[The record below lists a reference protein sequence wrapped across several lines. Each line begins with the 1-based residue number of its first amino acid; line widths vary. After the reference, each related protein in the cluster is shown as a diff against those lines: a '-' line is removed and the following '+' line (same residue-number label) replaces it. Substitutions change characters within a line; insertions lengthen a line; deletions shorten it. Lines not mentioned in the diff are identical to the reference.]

1 MQFSCIFFDI
11 PQKSST
17 FADKLVRTCKRAMCA
32 MCAQITKSTGDM
44 TTSFGY
50 VRVAAA
56 VPHMRVADCQYNASE
71 IKKQITEAVQEGVQV
86 VCFPELSI
94 TGYTCADLFF
104 TQQLQKDALSA
115 LEDVCTFTRDLPIIV
130 LVGAPL
136 KVDNNLYNCAFVITD
151 GEVVGVV
158 PKINLPNTGEFYE
171 KRWFSSGRDVLENNV
186 NSIRPRIPTIEL
198 WGNDVP
204 FGIDLLFTT
213 KDYSFGIEL
222 CEDLWSPLPASTQ
235 LAIQGAEIIF
245 NLSSSNCV
253 TGKHAFRQRMITQQS
268 ARVHCGYVYTS
279 SGIGES
285 TTDIVFSGSTYIAE
299 NGEMLEIGERFQMES
314 SMIISEIDVERLRID
329 RQRNTNFTHDK
340 HGQFRHV
347 QVAPLDEA
355 IGNEAIR
362 REARDNGP
370 LHRHFTQTPFLP
382 KKKESDE
389 YCEDV
394 LNLQVHGL
402 LRRWQHTH
410 TESLVIG
417 ISGGL
422 DSTLALIVSVLAA
435 DRLGYNRSQVIGVTM
450 PGFGTS
456 DRTYSNAIAMMEEL
470 GISIHE
476 IPIRDMATQH
486 LNDIGHDLDNHDIT
500 YENAQARIRTLVLM
514 DLANKYNGLV
524 VGTGDMSE
532 LALGWA
538 TYCGD
543 QMSMYGVNAGVPK
556 TLVRY
561 LVRYAAE
568 NIFGER
574 LREILMDVI
583 DTPVSPELLP
593 TDDEGNI
600 AQITED
606 KVGPYELHDFFLYYF
621 LRYGFTREKIAFM
634 ASMAFDGVYS
644 EEAIEHWLSLFM
656 RRFFTQ
662 QFKRSCLPDGPKV
675 VGVSLSPRG
684 DWRMPS
690 DVAIN

>member
-1 MQFSCIFFDI
+1 MN
-11 PQKSST
+11 T
-17 FADKLVRTCKRAMCA
+17 N
-32 MCAQITKSTGDM
+32 
-44 TTSFGY
+44 FGY

-56 VPHMRVADCQYNASE
+56 VPHMKVADCAYNASE
-71 IKKQITEAVQEGVQV
+71 IKKQISEAVQEGVQV
-86 VCFPELSI
+86 ICFPELSI

-104 TQQLQKDALSA
+104 TQQLQQNALRA
-115 LEDVCTFTRDLPIIV
+115 LEQVCAYTRDLPIIV

-136 KVDNNLYNCAFVITD
+136 KVDNNLYNCAFVMTD
-151 GEVVGVV
+151 GEVMGVV
-158 PKINLPNTGEFYE
+158 PKVNLPNTGEFYE
-171 KRWFSSGRDVLENNV
+171 KRWFSSGRDVLEHNI

-204 FGIDLLFTT
+204 FGIDLLFAT
-213 KDYSFGIEL
+213 KDYSFGIEI

-253 TGKHAFRQRMITQQS
+253 TGKHTFRQRMIMQQS

-299 NGEMLEIGERFQMES
+299 NGDMLDMGDRFQMES

-340 HGQFRHV
+340 HGHYRHI
-347 QVAPLDEA
+347 QVAPLEPSLGDEERGDEA
-355 IGNEAIR
+355 IGTE
-362 REARDNGP
+362 P
-370 LHRHFTQTPFLP
+370 LHRHFPKTPFLP
-382 KKKESDE
+382 KRNNSIE

-394 LNLQVHGL
+394 LNLQLHGL

-410 TESLVIG
+410 AESLVIG

-422 DSTLALIVSVLAA
+422 DSTLALLVCVLTA
-435 DRLGYNRSQVIGVTM
+435 DRLGYSRSQIIGVTM

-456 DRTYSNAIAMMEEL
+456 DRTYNNAIALMEQL

-476 IPIRDMATQH
+476 IPIRDMALQH
-486 LNDIGHDLDNHDIT
+486 LQDIDHDIDIHDIT

-514 DLANKYNGLV
+514 DMANKYNGLV

-543 QMSMYGVNAGVPK
+543 QMSMYGLNAGIPK

-561 LVRYAAE
+561 MVQYAAE
-568 NIFGER
+568 NIFSEHT
-574 LREILMDVI
+574 REILLDII

-593 TDDEGNI
+593 TDEDGNI
-600 AQITED
+600 AQKTED
-606 KVGPYELHDFFLYYF
+606 KVGPYELHDFYMYYF
-621 LRYGFTREKIAFM
+621 LRYGFTREKIAYM
-634 ASMAFDGVYS
+634 AGIAFDGQYTQ
-644 EEAIEHWLSLFM
+644 EEVNHWLDIFM
-656 RRFFTQ
+656 HRFFTQ
-662 QFKRSCLPDGPKV
+662 QFKRNCLPDGPKV

-690 DVAIN
+690 DASIS

>member
-1 MQFSCIFFDI
+1 
-11 PQKSST
+11 
-17 FADKLVRTCKRAMCA
+17 
-32 MCAQITKSTGDM
+32 M

-56 VPHMRVADCQYNASE
+56 VPQMRVADCQYNASE
-71 IKKQITEAVQEGVQV
+71 IKKQITEAIHEGVQV
-86 VCFPELSI
+86 ICFPELSI

-104 TQQLQKDALSA
+104 TQQLQKDALAA
-115 LEDVCTFTRDLPIIV
+115 LEDVCAFTRDLPIIV

-136 KVDNNLYNCAFVITD
+136 KVDNNLYNCAFVMTD
-151 GEVVGVV
+151 GDVIGVV

-198 WGNDVP
+198 WGNDIP

-213 KDYSFGIEL
+213 KDYCFGIEL

-299 NGEMLEIGERFQMES
+299 NGDMLEIGDRFQLES
-314 SMIISEIDVERLRID
+314 NMIISEIDVERLRID

-340 HGQFRHV
+340 HGHYRHI
-347 QVAPLDEA
+347 QVAPLERSLEDGSAYSLEFRDE
-355 IGNEAIR
+355 
-362 REARDNGP
+362 GP
-370 LHRHFTQTPFLP
+370 LHRHFTKTPFLP

-410 TESLVIG
+410 AESLVIG

-435 DRLGYNRSQVIGVTM
+435 DRLGYSRSQVIGVTM

-456 DRTYSNAIAMMEEL
+456 DRTYNNAIQMMEEL
-470 GISIHE
+470 GVSMHE
-476 IPIRDMATQH
+476 IPIREMATQH
-486 LNDIGHDLDNHDIT
+486 LQDIGHDINTHDIT

-543 QMSMYGVNAGVPK
+543 HMSMYGVNAGIPK

-561 LVRYAAE
+561 IVRYAAE
-568 NIFGER
+568 NIFAER
-574 LREILMDVI
+574 LREILLDII

-593 TDDEGNI
+593 TDEEGNI

-606 KVGPYELHDFFLYYF
+606 KVGPYELHDFFMYYF

-634 ASMAFDGVYS
+634 ASMAFDGVYTN
-644 EEAIEHWLSLFM
+644 EVINHWLGIFM

-690 DVAIN
+690 DASVKV

>member
-1 MQFSCIFFDI
+1 
-11 PQKSST
+11 
-17 FADKLVRTCKRAMCA
+17 
-32 MCAQITKSTGDM
+32 M

-71 IKKQITEAVQEGVQV
+71 IKKQITEAVQEGIQV

-136 KVDNNLYNCAFVITD
+136 KVDNNLYNCAFVMTD

-171 KRWFSSGRDVLENNV
+171 KRWFSSGRDMLENNV

-204 FGIDLLFTT
+204 FGIDLLFAT
-213 KDYSFGIEL
+213 KDYSFGIEI

-347 QVAPLDEA
+347 QVAPLELGLEDGSAYSLEFRDE
-355 IGNEAIR
+355 
-362 REARDNGP
+362 GP

-410 TESLVIG
+410 AESLVIG

-470 GISIHE
+470 GVSIHE

-486 LNDIGHDLDNHDIT
+486 LNDIGHDLNNHDIT

-593 TDDEGNI
+593 TDNEGNI

-644 EEAIEHWLSLFM
+644 EEVIEHWLNVFM

-690 DVAIN
+690 DASLTV

>member
-1 MQFSCIFFDI
+1 M
-11 PQKSST
+11 K
-17 FADKLVRTCKRAMCA
+17 KH
-32 MCAQITKSTGDM
+32 
-44 TTSFGY
+44 FGY

-56 VPHMRVADCQYNASE
+56 VPHMRVADCQYNATE
-71 IKKQITEAVQEGVQV
+71 IKKQITEAMQEGVEV
-86 VCFPELSI
+86 VCFPELSV

-104 TQQLQKDALSA
+104 TQQLQKNALAA
-115 LEDVCTFTRDLPIIV
+115 LEDICAYTRDLPIIV

-136 KVDNNLYNCAFVITD
+136 KVDNNLYNCAFVMTD

-171 KRWFSSGRDVLENNV
+171 KRWFSSGRDVLEHNV

-198 WGNDVP
+198 WGSDVP
-204 FGIDLLFTT
+204 FGIDLLFAT
-213 KDYSFGIEL
+213 KDYSFGIEI

-253 TGKHAFRQRMITQQS
+253 TGKHEFRQRMITQQS

-299 NGEMLEIGERFQMES
+299 NGDMREIGDRFQMES

-340 HGQFRHV
+340 YGHYRHI

-355 IGNEAIR
+355 
-362 REARDNGP
+362 RDKGP
-370 LHRHFTQTPFLP
+370 LHRHFTKTPFLP
-382 KKKESDE
+382 KRKDSDA

-410 TESLVIG
+410 AQSLVIG

-422 DSTLALIVSVLAA
+422 DSTLALLVCVLAA
-435 DRLGYNRSQVIGVTM
+435 DRLGYHRSQIIGVTM

-456 DRTYSNAIAMMEEL
+456 NRTYTNAIAMMEQL

-486 LNDIGHDLDNHDIT
+486 LQDIGHDVDARDIT

-514 DLANKYNGLV
+514 DMANKYNGLV

-561 LVRYAAE
+561 IVQYAAE
-568 NIFGER
+568 NIFGEETR
-574 LREILMDVI
+574 AILMDIVA
-583 DTPVSPELLP
+583 TPVSPELLP
-593 TDDEGNI
+593 TDEEGNI

-606 KVGPYELHDFFLYYF
+606 KVGPYELHDFFMYYF

-634 ASMAFDGVYS
+634 AGIAFENVYKQ
-644 EEAIEHWLSLFM
+644 EVIDHWLDVFM

-684 DWRMPS
+684 DLRMPS
-690 DVAIN
+690 DVNCTF

>member
-1 MQFSCIFFDI
+1 
-11 PQKSST
+11 
-17 FADKLVRTCKRAMCA
+17 
-32 MCAQITKSTGDM
+32 M

-136 KVDNNLYNCAFVITD
+136 KVDNNLYNCAFVMTD
-151 GEVVGVV
+151 GEVIGIV

-299 NGEMLEIGERFQMES
+299 NGDMLEIGERFQMES

-340 HGQFRHV
+340 HGQYRHI
-347 QVAPLDEA
+347 QVAPLEPSLEDGA
-355 IGNEAIR
+355 TRLLDA
-362 REARDNGP
+362 ALLDNGRPMGYGEGP

-410 TESLVIG
+410 AESLVIG

-456 DRTYSNAIAMMEEL
+456 DRTYSNALAMMEEL
-470 GISIHE
+470 GVSIHE

-486 LNDIGHDLDNHDIT
+486 LNDIGHDLNNHDIT

-644 EEAIEHWLSLFM
+644 EEAIEHWLNVFM
-656 RRFFTQ
+656 HRFFTQ

>member
-1 MQFSCIFFDI
+1 
-11 PQKSST
+11 
-17 FADKLVRTCKRAMCA
+17 
-32 MCAQITKSTGDM
+32 M
-44 TTSFGY
+44 TTNFGY

-115 LEDVCTFTRDLPIIV
+115 LDDVCTFTRDLPIIV

-136 KVDNNLYNCAFVITD
+136 KVDNNLYNCAFVMTD

-347 QVAPLDEA
+347 QVAPLELGLEDGA
-355 IGNEAIR
+355 TRLQDA
-362 REARDNGP
+362 ALLDNGRPMGYGEGP

-382 KKKESDE
+382 KKKDSDE

-410 TESLVIG
+410 AESLVIG

-456 DRTYSNAIAMMEEL
+456 DRTYSNALAMMEEL

-486 LNDIGHDLDNHDIT
+486 LNDINHDLNNHDIT

-606 KVGPYELHDFFLYYF
+606 KVGPYELHDFFMYYF

-634 ASMAFDGVYS
+634 ASMAFDGVYTN
-644 EEAIEHWLSLFM
+644 EVINHWLGIFM

-690 DVAIN
+690 DASVKV

>member
-1 MQFSCIFFDI
+1 MN
-11 PQKSST
+11 
-17 FADKLVRTCKRAMCA
+17 
-32 MCAQITKSTGDM
+32 
-44 TTSFGY
+44 TSFGY

-71 IKKQITEAVQEGVQV
+71 IKKQITEAVQEGVEV

-104 TQQLQKDALSA
+104 TQQLQRDALAA
-115 LEDVCTFTRDLPIIV
+115 LQDVCAFTRNLPIIV
-130 LVGAPL
+130 LIGAPL

-151 GEVVGVV
+151 GDVVGVV

-171 KRWFSSGRDVLENNV
+171 KRWFSSGRDVLEHNV

-213 KDYSFGIEL
+213 KDYSFGIEI

-253 TGKHAFRQRMITQQS
+253 TGKHGFRQRMITQQS

-314 SMIISEIDVERLRID
+314 SMVISEIDVERLRID

-340 HGQFRHV
+340 HGHYRHI
-347 QVAPLDEA
+347 QVAPLERSLGYEA
-355 IGNEAIR
+355 MGRLGNEAMR
-362 REARDNGP
+362 RLGDEAMGP
-370 LHRHFTQTPFLP
+370 IHRHFTKTPFLP
-382 KKKESDE
+382 KKKDNDD

-402 LRRWQHTH
+402 LRRWQHTKA
-410 TESLVIG
+410 ESLVIG

-422 DSTLALIVSVLAA
+422 DSTLALIVSILAA

-456 DRTYSNAIAMMEEL
+456 DRTYHNAIEMMEEM
-470 GISIHE
+470 GVSIHE

-486 LNDIGHDLDNHDIT
+486 LSDIGHDINIHDIT

-514 DLANKYNGLV
+514 DMANKYNGLV

-543 QMSMYGVNAGVPK
+543 HMSMYGVNAGVPK
-556 TLVRY
+556 TLVRHM
-561 LVRYAAE
+561 VRYAAE
-568 NIFGER
+568 NIFGDR
-574 LREILMDVI
+574 LREVLMDVI
-583 DTPVSPELLP
+583 ATPVSPELLP
-593 TDDEGNI
+593 TDENGNI

-606 KVGPYELHDFFLYYF
+606 KVGPYELHDFFMYYY
-621 LRYGFTREKIAFM
+621 LRYGFTREKIAYM
-634 ASMAFDGVYS
+634 ASLAFEDQYTDEV
-644 EEAIEHWLSLFM
+644 IEHWLGVFM

-684 DWRMPS
+684 DLRMPS
-690 DVAIN
+690 DVAAPGGL

>member
-1 MQFSCIFFDI
+1 
-11 PQKSST
+11 
-17 FADKLVRTCKRAMCA
+17 
-32 MCAQITKSTGDM
+32 M

-56 VPHMRVADCQYNASE
+56 VPQMRVADCQYNASE
-71 IKKQITEAVQEGVQV
+71 IKKQITEAIHEGVQV
-86 VCFPELSI
+86 ICFPELSI

-104 TQQLQKDALSA
+104 TQQLQKDALAA
-115 LEDVCTFTRDLPIIV
+115 LEDVCAFTRDLPIIV

-136 KVDNNLYNCAFVITD
+136 KVDNNLYNCAFVMTD
-151 GEVVGVV
+151 GDVIGVV

-198 WGNDVP
+198 WGNDIP

-213 KDYSFGIEL
+213 KDYCFGIEL

-299 NGEMLEIGERFQMES
+299 NGDMLEIGDRFQLES
-314 SMIISEIDVERLRID
+314 NMIISEIDVERLRID

-340 HGQFRHV
+340 HGHYRHI
-347 QVAPLDEA
+347 QVAPLERSLADGSAYSLEF
-355 IGNEAIR
+355 
-362 REARDNGP
+362 RDGGP
-370 LHRHFTQTPFLP
+370 LHRHFTKTPFLP

-410 TESLVIG
+410 AESLVIG

-435 DRLGYNRSQVIGVTM
+435 DRLGYSRSQVIGVTM

-456 DRTYSNAIAMMEEL
+456 DRTYNNAIQMMEEL
-470 GISIHE
+470 GVSMHE
-476 IPIRDMATQH
+476 IPIREMATQH
-486 LNDIGHDLDNHDIT
+486 LQDIGHDINTHDIT

-543 QMSMYGVNAGVPK
+543 HMSMYGVNAGIPK

-561 LVRYAAE
+561 IVRYAAE
-568 NIFGER
+568 NIFAER
-574 LREILMDVI
+574 LREILLDII

-593 TDDEGNI
+593 TDEEGNI

-606 KVGPYELHDFFLYYF
+606 KVGPYELHDFFMYYF

-634 ASMAFDGVYS
+634 ANMAFDGVYTN
-644 EEAIEHWLSLFM
+644 EVINHWLGVFM

-690 DVAIN
+690 DASVKV

>member
-1 MQFSCIFFDI
+1 
-11 PQKSST
+11 
-17 FADKLVRTCKRAMCA
+17 
-32 MCAQITKSTGDM
+32 M
-44 TTSFGY
+44 TTNLGY

-56 VPHMRVADCQYNASE
+56 VPQMRVADCKYNANE
-71 IKKQITEAVQEGVQV
+71 IKKQIKEALQEGVDV
-86 VCFPELSI
+86 VCFPELSL

-104 TQQLQKDALSA
+104 TQQLQQDALIGLKDICA
-115 LEDVCTFTRDLPIIV
+115 YTRDLPIIV
-130 LVGAPL
+130 LVGSPL

-151 GEVVGVV
+151 GEVVGIV

-171 KRWFSSGRDVLENNV
+171 KRWFSSGRDVLEHNV

-198 WGNDVP
+198 WGNEVP
-204 FGIDLLFTT
+204 FGIDLLFAT
-213 KDYSFGIEL
+213 KDYSFGIEI

-253 TGKHAFRQRMITQQS
+253 TGKHEFRQRMITQQS

-299 NGEMLEIGERFQMES
+299 NGDMLEIGDRFQMES
-314 SMIISEIDVERLRID
+314 SMIITEIDVERLRID

-340 HGQFRHV
+340 HGHYRHI
-347 QVAPLDEA
+347 QVAPLEQTITSSPDSLIA
-355 IGNEAIR
+355 SSPN
-362 REARDNGP
+362 NGP
-370 LHRHFTQTPFLP
+370 LHRHFPKTPFLP
-382 KKKESDE
+382 KHANSVE

-410 TESLVIG
+410 AESLVIG

-422 DSTLALIVSVLAA
+422 DSTLALLVCALTA

-456 DRTYSNAIAMMEEL
+456 DRTYHNAIELMGQL

-476 IPIRDMATQH
+476 IPIRDMATKH
-486 LNDIGHDLDNHDIT
+486 LNDIGHDIHQHDIT
-500 YENAQARIRTLVLM
+500 YENAQARIRTLILM
-514 DLANKYNGLV
+514 DMANKYNGIV

-543 QMSMYGVNAGVPK
+543 QMSMYGVNAGIPK

-561 LVRYAAE
+561 LVKYAAE

-574 LREILMDVI
+574 TREILLDIV

-593 TDDEGNI
+593 TDEEGNI
-600 AQITED
+600 AQKTED
-606 KVGPYELHDFFLYYF
+606 KVGPYELHDFFMYYF
-621 LRYGFTREKIAFM
+621 LRYGFTREKIAYM
-634 ASMAFDGVYS
+634 ANIAFEGVYS
-644 EEAIEHWLSLFM
+644 EEVIAHWLNVFM

-662 QFKRSCLPDGPKV
+662 QFKRSCMPDGPKV

>member
-1 MQFSCIFFDI
+1 M
-11 PQKSST
+11 ST
-17 FADKLVRTCKRAMCA
+17 K
-32 MCAQITKSTGDM
+32 
-44 TTSFGY
+44 FGY

-56 VPHMRVADCQYNASE
+56 VPHMRVADCKYNASE
-71 IKKQITEAVQEGVQV
+71 IKKQISEAVEEGVEV
-86 VCFPELSI
+86 VCFPELSV

-104 TQQLQKDALSA
+104 TQQLQRDALSA
-115 LEDVCTFTRDLPIIV
+115 LEEVCAYTRDLPIIV

-136 KVDNNLYNCAFVITD
+136 KVDNNLYNCAFVMTD
-151 GEVVGVV
+151 GDVVGVV
-158 PKINLPNTGEFYE
+158 PKVNLPNTGEFYE
-171 KRWFSSGRDVLENNV
+171 KRWFSSGRDVLERNV

-198 WGNDVP
+198 WGTDVP

-213 KDYSFGIEL
+213 KDYSFGIEI

-253 TGKHAFRQRMITQQS
+253 TGKHEFRQRMITQQS

-299 NGEMLEIGERFQMES
+299 NGDMLEIGDRFQMES

-340 HGQFRHV
+340 HGHYRHI
-347 QVAPLDEA
+347 QVAPLEPDN
-355 IGNEAIR
+355 GNR
-362 REARDNGP
+362 VSDNGGP

-382 KKKESDE
+382 KRKDSVE

-410 TESLVIG
+410 AESLVIG

-456 DRTYSNAIAMMEEL
+456 GRTYNNALAMMEEL
-470 GISIHE
+470 GVSIHE
-476 IPIRDMATQH
+476 VPIRDMAIQH
-486 LNDIGHDLDNHDIT
+486 LNDIGHDLDTHDIT

-543 QMSMYGVNAGVPK
+543 HMSMYGVNAGVPK

-561 LVRYAAE
+561 MVRYAAE
-568 NIFGER
+568 NIFGEQ

-593 TDDEGNI
+593 TDEDGNI

-606 KVGPYELHDFFLYYF
+606 KVGPYELHDFFMYYY
-621 LRYGFTREKIAFM
+621 LRYGFTREKIAYM
-634 ASMAFDGVYS
+634 AGMAFDGVYS
-644 EEAIEHWLSLFM
+644 EAVIEHWLSVFM

-684 DWRMPS
+684 DLRMPS
-690 DVAIN
+690 DVSVRG

>member
-1 MQFSCIFFDI
+1 
-11 PQKSST
+11 
-17 FADKLVRTCKRAMCA
+17 
-32 MCAQITKSTGDM
+32 M

-136 KVDNNLYNCAFVITD
+136 KVDNNLYNCAFVMTD

-340 HGQFRHV
+340 HGQYRHI
-347 QVAPLDEA
+347 QVAPLEPSLEDGA
-355 IGNEAIR
+355 TRLQDA
-362 REARDNGP
+362 ALLDNGRPMGYGEGP

-410 TESLVIG
+410 AESLVIG

-456 DRTYSNAIAMMEEL
+456 DRTYSNALAMMEEL
-470 GISIHE
+470 GVSIHE

-486 LNDIGHDLDNHDIT
+486 LNDINHDLNNHDIT

-644 EEAIEHWLSLFM
+644 EEVIEHWLSVFM
-656 RRFFTQ
+656 HRFFTQ

-690 DVAIN
+690 DVAVN

>member
-1 MQFSCIFFDI
+1 MQQTIM
-11 PQKSST
+11 ST
-17 FADKLVRTCKRAMCA
+17 N
-32 MCAQITKSTGDM
+32 
-44 TTSFGY
+44 FGY

-56 VPHMRVADCQYNASE
+56 VPHMRVADCRYNANE
-71 IKKQITEAVQEGVQV
+71 IKKQVTEAVQEGVEV
-86 VCFPELSI
+86 ICFPELSI

-104 TQQLQKDALSA
+104 TQQLQRDALSA
-115 LEDVCTFTRDLPIIV
+115 LEEVCAYTRNLPIIV

-136 KVDNNLYNCAFVITD
+136 KVDNNLYNCAFVMTD
-151 GEVVGVV
+151 GDVVGVV

-171 KRWFSSGRDVLENNV
+171 KRWFSSGRDVLERNI

-213 KDYSFGIEL
+213 RDYSFGIEI

-253 TGKHAFRQRMITQQS
+253 TGKHEFRQRMITQQS

-299 NGEMLEIGERFQMES
+299 NGDMLEIGDRFQMES
-314 SMIISEIDVERLRID
+314 SMVVSEIDVERLRID

-340 HGQFRHV
+340 HGHFRHI
-347 QVAPLDEA
+347 QVAPLETSMELR
-355 IGNEAIR
+355 GE
-362 REARDNGP
+362 GP
-370 LHRHFTQTPFLP
+370 MHRHFTKTPFLP
-382 KKKESDE
+382 KRKDSIE

-402 LRRWQHTH
+402 LRRWQHTK
-410 TESLVIG
+410 TETLVIG

-456 DRTYSNAIAMMEEL
+456 DRTYNNALAMMEEL
-470 GISIHE
+470 GVSIHE
-476 IPIRDMATQH
+476 VPIRDMAIQH
-486 LNDIGHDLDNHDIT
+486 LNDIGHDLDTHDIT

-543 QMSMYGVNAGVPK
+543 HMSMYGVNAGIPK

-561 LVRYAAE
+561 MVRHAAE
-568 NIFGER
+568 NIFGDR
-574 LREILMDVI
+574 LREILLDVI

-593 TDDEGNI
+593 TDEDGNI

-606 KVGPYELHDFFLYYF
+606 KVGPYELHDFFMYYY
-621 LRYGFTREKIAFM
+621 LRYGFTREKIAYM
-634 ASMAFDGVYS
+634 ANMAFDGVYS
-644 EEAIEHWLSLFM
+644 EEVINRWLNVFM

-684 DWRMPS
+684 DLRMPS
-690 DVAIN
+690 DVCGI

>member
-1 MQFSCIFFDI
+1 
-11 PQKSST
+11 
-17 FADKLVRTCKRAMCA
+17 
-32 MCAQITKSTGDM
+32 M
-44 TTSFGY
+44 TTNFGY

-71 IKKQITEAVQEGVQV
+71 IKKQITESVQEGVQV

-136 KVDNNLYNCAFVITD
+136 KVDNNLYNCAFVMTD

-340 HGQFRHV
+340 HGQYRHI
-347 QVAPLDEA
+347 QVAPLEPSLEDGA
-355 IGNEAIR
+355 MHLQDA
-362 REARDNGP
+362 ALLDNGRPMSYGEGP

-410 TESLVIG
+410 AESLVIG

-486 LNDIGHDLDNHDIT
+486 LNDINHDLNNHDIT

-644 EEAIEHWLSLFM
+644 EEVIEHWLSVFM

-690 DVAIN
+690 DVAVN

>member
-1 MQFSCIFFDI
+1 M
-11 PQKSST
+11 
-17 FADKLVRTCKRAMCA
+17 
-32 MCAQITKSTGDM
+32 
-44 TTSFGY
+44 TSFGY

-136 KVDNNLYNCAFVITD
+136 KVDNNLYNCAFVMTD
-151 GEVVGVV
+151 GEVIGIV

-347 QVAPLDEA
+347 QVAPLELGLEDGA
-355 IGNEAIR
+355 TRLQDA
-362 REARDNGP
+362 ALLDNGRPMGYGEGP

-382 KKKESDE
+382 KKKDSDE

-422 DSTLALIVSVLAA
+422 DSTIALIVSVLAA

-456 DRTYSNAIAMMEEL
+456 DRTYSNALAMMEEL
-470 GISIHE
+470 GVSIHE

-486 LNDIGHDLDNHDIT
+486 LNDINHDLNNHDIT

-644 EEAIEHWLSLFM
+644 EEVIEHWLSVFM
-656 RRFFTQ
+656 HRFFTQ

-690 DVAIN
+690 DVAVN

>member
-1 MQFSCIFFDI
+1 MN
-11 PQKSST
+11 
-17 FADKLVRTCKRAMCA
+17 
-32 MCAQITKSTGDM
+32 
-44 TTSFGY
+44 FGY

-56 VPHMRVADCQYNASE
+56 VPHMKVAACTYNASE
-71 IKKQITEAVQEGVQV
+71 IKKQITEAVQEGIEVI
-86 VCFPELSI
+86 CFPELSI

-104 TQQLQKDALSA
+104 TQQLQKDALCA
-115 LEDVCTFTRDLPIIV
+115 LEDVCAFTRNLPIIV

-136 KVDNNLYNCAFVITD
+136 KVDNNLYNCAFVMTD
-151 GEVVGVV
+151 GDVVGVV

-213 KDYSFGIEL
+213 KDYSFGIEI

-299 NGEMLEIGERFQMES
+299 NGEILEIGERFQMES

-340 HGQFRHV
+340 HGHYRHI
-347 QVAPLDEA
+347 QVAPLERSLEDGSAYGLEFR
-355 IGNEAIR
+355 G
-362 REARDNGP
+362 DGP
-370 LHRHFTQTPFLP
+370 MHRHFTKTPFLP
-382 KKKESDE
+382 KRKDSVE

-410 TESLVIG
+410 AESLVIG

-435 DRLGYNRSQVIGVTM
+435 DRLGYNRSQIIGVTM

-456 DRTYSNAIAMMEEL
+456 DRTYHNAIEMMEQL
-470 GISIHE
+470 GVSIHE

-486 LNDIGHDLDNHDIT
+486 LNDIGHDLDTHDIT

-514 DLANKYNGLV
+514 NLANKYNGLV

-543 QMSMYGVNAGVPK
+543 HMSMYGVNAGVPK

-561 LVRYAAE
+561 MVRYAAE
-568 NIFGER
+568 NLFGDR

-593 TDDEGNI
+593 TDEDGNI

-606 KVGPYELHDFFLYYF
+606 KVGPYELHDFFMYYY
-621 LRYGFTREKIAFM
+621 LRYGFTREKIAYM
-634 ASMAFDGVYS
+634 ASLAFEGQYT
-644 EEAIEHWLSLFM
+644 EEVIEHWLSVFM

-684 DWRMPS
+684 DLRMPS
-690 DVAIN
+690 DVSCQF

>member
-1 MQFSCIFFDI
+1 M
-11 PQKSST
+11 ST
-17 FADKLVRTCKRAMCA
+17 K
-32 MCAQITKSTGDM
+32 
-44 TTSFGY
+44 FGY

-56 VPHMRVADCQYNASE
+56 VPHMRVADCKYNASE
-71 IKKQITEAVQEGVQV
+71 IKKQISEAVEEGVEV
-86 VCFPELSI
+86 VCFPELSV

-104 TQQLQKDALSA
+104 TQQLQRDALSA
-115 LEDVCTFTRDLPIIV
+115 LEEVCAYTRDLPIIV

-136 KVDNNLYNCAFVITD
+136 KVDNNLYNCAFVMTD
-151 GEVVGVV
+151 GDVVGVV
-158 PKINLPNTGEFYE
+158 PKVNLPNTGEFYE
-171 KRWFSSGRDVLENNV
+171 KRWFSSGRDVLERNV

-198 WGNDVP
+198 WGTDVP

-213 KDYSFGIEL
+213 KDYSFGIEI

-253 TGKHAFRQRMITQQS
+253 TGKHEFRQRMITQQS

-299 NGEMLEIGERFQMES
+299 NGDMLEIGERFQMES
-314 SMIISEIDVERLRID
+314 SMVISEIDVERLRID

-340 HGQFRHV
+340 HGHYRHI
-347 QVAPLDEA
+347 QVAPLEPDN
-355 IGNEAIR
+355 GNR
-362 REARDNGP
+362 VSDNGGP

-382 KKKESDE
+382 KRKDSVE

-410 TESLVIG
+410 AESLVIG

-456 DRTYSNAIAMMEEL
+456 GRTYNNALAMMEEL
-470 GISIHE
+470 GVSIHE
-476 IPIRDMATQH
+476 VPIRDMAIQH
-486 LNDIGHDLDNHDIT
+486 LNDIGHDLDTHDIT

-543 QMSMYGVNAGVPK
+543 HMSMYGVNAGVPK

-561 LVRYAAE
+561 MVRYAAE
-568 NIFGER
+568 NIFGEQ

-593 TDDEGNI
+593 TDENGNI

-606 KVGPYELHDFFLYYF
+606 KVGPYELHDFFMYYY
-621 LRYGFTREKIAFM
+621 LRYGFTREKIAYM
-634 ASMAFDGVYS
+634 AGMAFDGVYS
-644 EEAIEHWLSLFM
+644 EAVIEHWLSVFM

-684 DWRMPS
+684 DLRMPS
-690 DVAIN
+690 DVNCIF

>member
-1 MQFSCIFFDI
+1 
-11 PQKSST
+11 
-17 FADKLVRTCKRAMCA
+17 
-32 MCAQITKSTGDM
+32 M
-44 TTSFGY
+44 TTNFGY

-56 VPHMRVADCQYNASE
+56 VPHMRVADCQYNAAE
-71 IKKQITEAVQEGVQV
+71 IKKQITEAVQEGVEV

-115 LEDVCTFTRDLPIIV
+115 LEEVCAFTRNLPIIV

-136 KVDNNLYNCAFVITD
+136 KVDNNLYNCAFVMTD
-151 GEVVGVV
+151 GDVVGVV
-158 PKINLPNTGEFYE
+158 PKVNLPNTGEFYE

-213 KDYSFGIEL
+213 RNYSFGIEI

-253 TGKHAFRQRMITQQS
+253 TGKHTFRQRMITQQS

-299 NGEMLEIGERFQMES
+299 NGEMLEIGERFQMNS
-314 SMIISEIDVERLRID
+314 SMIVSEIDVERLRID

-340 HGQFRHV
+340 HGHYRHIH
-347 QVAPLDEA
+347 VAPLERSIEDGSA
-355 IGNEAIR
+355 YSL
-362 REARDNGP
+362 EARGEGP
-370 LHRHFTQTPFLP
+370 MHRHFTKTPFLP
-382 KKKESDE
+382 KKKESDD

-410 TESLVIG
+410 AESLVIG

-456 DRTYSNAIAMMEEL
+456 DRTYQNALAMMEEL
-470 GISIHE
+470 GVSIHE
-476 IPIRDMATQH
+476 VPIRDMATQH
-486 LNDIGHDLDNHDIT
+486 LHDIGHDLHNHDIT

-514 DLANKYNGLV
+514 NLANKYNGLV

-543 QMSMYGVNAGVPK
+543 HMSMYGVNAGVPK

-561 LVRYAAE
+561 MVRYAAE

-583 DTPVSPELLP
+583 ATPVSPELLP
-593 TDDEGNI
+593 TDEDGNI

-606 KVGPYELHDFFLYYF
+606 KVGPYELHDFFMYYY
-621 LRYGFTREKIAFM
+621 LRYGFTREKIAYM
-634 ASMAFDGVYS
+634 ATLAFDGVYT
-644 EEAIEHWLSLFM
+644 EEVIQHWLSVFM

-662 QFKRSCLPDGPKV
+662 QFKRSCLPDGPQV

-684 DWRMPS
+684 DLRMPS
-690 DVAIN
+690 DVAIS

>member
-1 MQFSCIFFDI
+1 M
-11 PQKSST
+11 KT
-17 FADKLVRTCKRAMCA
+17 H
-32 MCAQITKSTGDM
+32 
-44 TTSFGY
+44 FGY

-56 VPHMRVADCQYNASE
+56 VPHMRVADCQYNATE
-71 IKKQITEAVQEGVQV
+71 IKKQITEAMQEGVEV

-104 TQQLQKDALSA
+104 TQQLQKNALAA
-115 LEDVCTFTRDLPIIV
+115 LEDICAYTRNLPIIV

-136 KVDNNLYNCAFVITD
+136 KVDNNLYNCAFVMTD

-171 KRWFSSGRDVLENNV
+171 KRWFSSGRDVLEHNV

-204 FGIDLLFTT
+204 FGIDLLFAT
-213 KDYSFGIEL
+213 KDYSFGIEI

-253 TGKHAFRQRMITQQS
+253 TGKHEFRQRMITQQS

-299 NGEMLEIGERFQMES
+299 NGDMLEIGDRFQMES

-340 HGQFRHV
+340 YGHYRHI
-347 QVAPLDEA
+347 QVAPLESLES
-355 IGNEAIR
+355 NEYR
-362 REARDNGP
+362 GERGP
-370 LHRHFTQTPFLP
+370 LHRHFTKTPFLP
-382 KKKESDE
+382 KRKNSDA

-394 LNLQVHGL
+394 LSLQTHGL

-410 TESLVIG
+410 AQSLVIG

-422 DSTLALIVSVLAA
+422 DSTLALLVCVLAA
-435 DRLGYNRSQVIGVTM
+435 DRLGYHRSQIIGVTM

-456 DRTYSNAIAMMEEL
+456 NRTYTNAIALMEQL
-470 GISIHE
+470 GVSIHE
-476 IPIRDMATQH
+476 IPIRDMTTQH
-486 LNDIGHDLDNHDIT
+486 LQDIGHDIDARDIT

-514 DLANKYNGLV
+514 DMANKYNGIV

-561 LVRYAAE
+561 IVQYAAE
-568 NIFGER
+568 NIFGDETR
-574 LREILMDVI
+574 AILHDIV

-593 TDDEGNI
+593 TDEKGNI

-606 KVGPYELHDFFLYYF
+606 KVGPYELHDFFMYYF

-634 ASMAFDGVYS
+634 AGIAFENIYEQGV
-644 EEAIEHWLSLFM
+644 IDHWLDVFM

-662 QFKRSCLPDGPKV
+662 QFKRSCLPDGPKI

-684 DWRMPS
+684 DLRMPS
-690 DVAIN
+690 DVNCTF

>member
-1 MQFSCIFFDI
+1 M
-11 PQKSST
+11 K
-17 FADKLVRTCKRAMCA
+17 KH
-32 MCAQITKSTGDM
+32 
-44 TTSFGY
+44 FGY

-56 VPHMRVADCQYNASE
+56 VPHLRVADCQYNATE
-71 IKKQITEAVQEGVQV
+71 IKKQITEAMQEGVEV
-86 VCFPELSI
+86 VCFPELSV

-104 TQQLQKDALSA
+104 TQQLQKNALAA
-115 LEDVCTFTRDLPIIV
+115 LEDICAYTRDLPIIV

-136 KVDNNLYNCAFVITD
+136 KVDNNLYNCAFVMTD

-171 KRWFSSGRDVLENNV
+171 KRWFSSGRDVLEHNV

-198 WGNDVP
+198 WGSDVP
-204 FGIDLLFTT
+204 FGIDLLFAT
-213 KDYSFGIEL
+213 KDYSFGIEI

-253 TGKHAFRQRMITQQS
+253 TGKHEFRQRMITQQS

-299 NGEMLEIGERFQMES
+299 NGDMLEIGDRFQMES

-340 HGQFRHV
+340 YGHYRHI

-355 IGNEAIR
+355 IGDEAIGD
-362 REARDNGP
+362 EARDKGP
-370 LHRHFTQTPFLP
+370 LHRHFTKTPFLP
-382 KKKESDE
+382 KRKDSDA

-410 TESLVIG
+410 AQSLVIG

-422 DSTLALIVSVLAA
+422 DSTLALLVCVLAA
-435 DRLGYNRSQVIGVTM
+435 DRLGYHRSQIIGVTM

-456 DRTYSNAIAMMEEL
+456 NRTYTNAIAMMEQL

-486 LNDIGHDLDNHDIT
+486 LQDIGHDIDARDIT

-514 DLANKYNGLV
+514 DMANKYNGLV

-561 LVRYAAE
+561 IVQYAAE
-568 NIFGER
+568 NIFGEETR
-574 LREILMDVI
+574 AILMDIVA
-583 DTPVSPELLP
+583 TPVSPELLP
-593 TDDEGNI
+593 TDEEGNI

-606 KVGPYELHDFFLYYF
+606 KVGPYELHDFFMYYF

-634 ASMAFDGVYS
+634 AGIAFENVY
-644 EEAIEHWLSLFM
+644 EQEVIDHWLDVFM

-684 DWRMPS
+684 DLRMPS
-690 DVAIN
+690 DVNCTF

>member
-1 MQFSCIFFDI
+1 MQQTIM
-11 PQKSST
+11 ST
-17 FADKLVRTCKRAMCA
+17 N
-32 MCAQITKSTGDM
+32 
-44 TTSFGY
+44 FGY

-56 VPHMRVADCQYNASE
+56 VPHMRVADCRYNANE
-71 IKKQITEAVQEGVQV
+71 IKKQVTEAVQEGVEV
-86 VCFPELSI
+86 ICFPELSI

-104 TQQLQKDALSA
+104 TQQLQRDALSA
-115 LEDVCTFTRDLPIIV
+115 LEEVCAYTRNLPIIV

-136 KVDNNLYNCAFVITD
+136 KVDNNLYNCAFVMTD
-151 GEVVGVV
+151 GDVVGVV

-171 KRWFSSGRDVLENNV
+171 KRWFSSGRDVLERNI

-213 KDYSFGIEL
+213 RDYSFGIEI

-253 TGKHAFRQRMITQQS
+253 TGKHEFRQRMITQQS

-299 NGEMLEIGERFQMES
+299 NGDMLEIGDRFQMES
-314 SMIISEIDVERLRID
+314 SMVVSEIDVERLRID

-340 HGQFRHV
+340 HGHFRHI
-347 QVAPLDEA
+347 QVAPLERSMELRGD
-355 IGNEAIR
+355 
-362 REARDNGP
+362 GP
-370 LHRHFTQTPFLP
+370 MHRHFTKTPFLP
-382 KKKESDE
+382 KRKDSIE

-402 LRRWQHTH
+402 LRRWQHTK
-410 TESLVIG
+410 TETLVIG

-456 DRTYSNAIAMMEEL
+456 GRTYNNALAMMEEL
-470 GISIHE
+470 GVSIHE
-476 IPIRDMATQH
+476 VPIRDMAIQH
-486 LNDIGHDLDNHDIT
+486 LNDIGHDLDTHDIT

-543 QMSMYGVNAGVPK
+543 HMSMYGVNAGVPK

-561 LVRYAAE
+561 MVRHAAE

-574 LREILMDVI
+574 LREILLDVI

-593 TDDEGNI
+593 TDEDGNI

-606 KVGPYELHDFFLYYF
+606 KVGPYELHDFFMYYY
-621 LRYGFTREKIAFM
+621 LRYGFTREKIAYM

-644 EEAIEHWLSLFM
+644 EDVINRWLNVFM

-684 DWRMPS
+684 DLRMPS
-690 DVAIN
+690 DVCGI

>member
-1 MQFSCIFFDI
+1 MN
-11 PQKSST
+11 
-17 FADKLVRTCKRAMCA
+17 
-32 MCAQITKSTGDM
+32 TK
-44 TTSFGY
+44 FGY

-56 VPHMRVADCQYNASE
+56 VPHMRVADCKYNASE
-71 IKKQITEAVQEGVQV
+71 IKKQISEAVEEGVEV
-86 VCFPELSI
+86 VCFPELSV

-104 TQQLQKDALSA
+104 TQQLQRDALSA
-115 LEDVCTFTRDLPIIV
+115 LEEVCAYTRDLPIIV

-136 KVDNNLYNCAFVITD
+136 KVDNNLYNCAFVMTD
-151 GEVVGVV
+151 GDVVGVV
-158 PKINLPNTGEFYE
+158 PKVNLPNTGEFYE
-171 KRWFSSGRDVLENNV
+171 KRWFSSGRDVLERNV

-198 WGNDVP
+198 WGTDVP

-213 KDYSFGIEL
+213 KDYSFGIEI

-253 TGKHAFRQRMITQQS
+253 TGKHEFRQRMITQQS

-299 NGEMLEIGERFQMES
+299 NGDMLEIGERFQMES
-314 SMIISEIDVERLRID
+314 SMVISEIDVERLRID

-340 HGQFRHV
+340 HGHYRHI
-347 QVAPLDEA
+347 QVAPLEPDN
-355 IGNEAIR
+355 GNR
-362 REARDNGP
+362 VSDNGGP

-382 KKKESDE
+382 KRKDSVE

-410 TESLVIG
+410 AESLVIG

-456 DRTYSNAIAMMEEL
+456 GRTYNNALAMMEEL
-470 GISIHE
+470 GVSIHE
-476 IPIRDMATQH
+476 VPIRDMAIQH
-486 LNDIGHDLDNHDIT
+486 LNDIGHDLDTHDIT

-543 QMSMYGVNAGVPK
+543 HMSMYGVNAGVPK

-561 LVRYAAE
+561 MVRYAAE

-593 TDDEGNI
+593 TDENGNI

-606 KVGPYELHDFFLYYF
+606 KVGPYELHDFFMYYY
-621 LRYGFTREKIAFM
+621 LRYGFTREKIAYM
-634 ASMAFDGVYS
+634 AGMAFDGVYS
-644 EEAIEHWLSLFM
+644 EEVIEHWLSVFM

-684 DWRMPS
+684 DLRMPS
-690 DVAIN
+690 DVSVRG

>member
-1 MQFSCIFFDI
+1 M
-11 PQKSST
+11 KT
-17 FADKLVRTCKRAMCA
+17 N
-32 MCAQITKSTGDM
+32 
-44 TTSFGY
+44 FGY

-56 VPHMRVADCQYNASE
+56 VPHMRVADCQYNATE
-71 IKKQITEAVQEGVQV
+71 IKKQITDALLEGVEV
-86 VCFPELSI
+86 ICFPELSI

-104 TQQLQKDALSA
+104 TQQLQKDALKA
-115 LEDVCTFTRDLPIIV
+115 LESVCAYTRNLPIIV
-130 LVGAPL
+130 LIGAPL
-136 KVDNNLYNCAFVITD
+136 KVDNNLYNCAFVMTD
-151 GEVVGVV
+151 GDVVGVV

-171 KRWFSSGRDVLENNV
+171 KRWFSSGRDVLEHNV
-186 NSIRPRIPTIEL
+186 NNIRPRIPTIEL

-204 FGIDLLFTT
+204 FGIDLLFST
-213 KDYSFGIEL
+213 KDYSFGIEI

-253 TGKHAFRQRMITQQS
+253 TGKHQFRQRMITQQS

-299 NGEMLEIGERFQMES
+299 NGDMLEIGDRFQMES

-340 HGQFRHV
+340 HGHYRHI
-347 QVAPLDEA
+347 QVAPLERSLEDGSAYSLEFR
-355 IGNEAIR
+355 GE
-362 REARDNGP
+362 GP
-370 LHRHFTQTPFLP
+370 LHRHFTKNPFLP
-382 KKKESDE
+382 KHNNRDE

-410 TESLVIG
+410 AASLVIG
-417 ISGGL
+417 TSGGL
-422 DSTLALIVSVLAA
+422 DSTLALLVCVLTA
-435 DRLGYNRSQVIGVTM
+435 DRLGYSRSQIIGVTM

-456 DRTYSNAIAMMEEL
+456 DRTYNNAIALMEQL

-476 IPIRDMATQH
+476 IPIREMATQH
-486 LNDIGHDLDNHDIT
+486 LQDIGHDINTHDIT

-561 LVRYAAE
+561 MVQYAAE
-568 NIFGER
+568 NIFGENIR
-574 LREILMDVI
+574 KILLDIV

-593 TDDEGNI
+593 TDEDGNI

-621 LRYGFTREKIAFM
+621 LRYGFTREKIAYM
-634 ASMAFDGVYS
+634 ASLAFEGVYD
-644 EEAIEHWLSLFM
+644 EEVIEHWLGVFM

>member
-1 MQFSCIFFDI
+1 
-11 PQKSST
+11 
-17 FADKLVRTCKRAMCA
+17 
-32 MCAQITKSTGDM
+32 M

-56 VPHMRVADCQYNASE
+56 VPQMRVADCQYNASE
-71 IKKQITEAVQEGVQV
+71 IKKQITEAIHEGVQV
-86 VCFPELSI
+86 ICFPELSI

-104 TQQLQKDALSA
+104 TQQLQKDALAA

-136 KVDNNLYNCAFVITD
+136 KVDNNLYNCAFVMTD
-151 GEVVGVV
+151 GDVIGVV

-198 WGNDVP
+198 WGNDIP

-213 KDYSFGIEL
+213 KDYCFGIEL

-299 NGEMLEIGERFQMES
+299 NGDMLEIGDRFQLES
-314 SMIISEIDVERLRID
+314 NMIISEIDVERLRID

-340 HGQFRHV
+340 HGHYRHI
-347 QVAPLDEA
+347 QVAPLERSLEDGSAYSLEFRDE
-355 IGNEAIR
+355 
-362 REARDNGP
+362 GP
-370 LHRHFTQTPFLP
+370 LHRHFTKTPFLP

-410 TESLVIG
+410 AESLVIG

-435 DRLGYNRSQVIGVTM
+435 DRLGYSRSQVIGVTM

-456 DRTYSNAIAMMEEL
+456 DRTYNNAIQMMEEL
-470 GISIHE
+470 GVSMHE
-476 IPIRDMATQH
+476 IPIREMATQH
-486 LNDIGHDLDNHDIT
+486 LQDIGHDINTHDIT

-543 QMSMYGVNAGVPK
+543 HMSMYGVNAGIPK

-561 LVRYAAE
+561 IVRYAAE
-568 NIFGER
+568 NIFAER
-574 LREILMDVI
+574 LREILLDII

-593 TDDEGNI
+593 TDEEGNI

-606 KVGPYELHDFFLYYF
+606 KVGPYELHDFFMYYF

-634 ASMAFDGVYS
+634 ASMAFDGVYTN
-644 EEAIEHWLSLFM
+644 EVINHWLGIFM

-690 DVAIN
+690 DASMKV